1 MSKQSGIIFQIC
13 VAFSEYLNFIRGI
26 TFTESTNCKL
36 QILIFSRSLGLTNE
50 KIVIRLPVCNSNL
63 QLSHSSQF
71 VTSQFL
77 SVQFF
82 LPSIR
87 LWFWKEN
94 SPELTV
100 ISHRFSMIPLYF
112 VWHDQRVSYL
122 FIWFAQV
129 SAITLYVNYVY
140 FTELWIWW
148 TLAICR
154 AIYKGKQQCRERRVV
169 QQRSW
174 SFSGNLPSSRRNGR
188 SQVKYTTYIN
198 T

>member
-1 MSKQSGIIFQIC
+1 MGGFFKLLWPFQN
-13 VAFSEYLNFIRGI
+13 VW
-26 TFTESTNCKL
+26 T
-36 QILIFSRSLGLTNE
+36 
-50 KIVIRLPVCNSNL
+50 LPVCNSNL
-63 QLSHSSQF
+63 QLSQSSKFATGQF
-71 VTSQFL
+71 YQSNFF
-77 SVQFF
+77 SVNQT
-82 LPSIR
+82 
-87 LWFWKEN
+87 LWFWKKN
-94 SPELTV
+94 GPELTV

-129 SAITLYVNYVY
+129 SATIHYVY

-188 SQVKYTTYIN
+188 SQVKSTTYFDI
-198 T
+198 